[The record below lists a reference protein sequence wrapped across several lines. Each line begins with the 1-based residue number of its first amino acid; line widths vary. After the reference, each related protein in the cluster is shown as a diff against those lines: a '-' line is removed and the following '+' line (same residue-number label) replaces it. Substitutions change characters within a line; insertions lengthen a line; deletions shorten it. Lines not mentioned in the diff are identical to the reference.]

1 MACEDVRLCL
11 AVEPPGKANGRMWGP
26 ELLKNLKAELSD
38 KVKYLMKRPLVVSN
52 THGDPSLPWSSHRS
66 AQPPM

>member
-1 MACEDVRLCL
+1 
-11 AVEPPGKANGRMWGP
+11 MWGP
-26 ELLKNLKAELSD
+26 ELLKNLKVELSD
-38 KVKYLMKRPLVVSN
+38 RVKHLMKRPLVVSN